1 MDIFRNMQIFVEVAR
16 EKSFRRAADNLEMP
30 NSTVSRRIAELERDV
45 GLRLFDRSTRSVN
58 LTDAGKLHL
67 HNCEKILDNARLA
80 HEELADLR
88 SAPCGKLSIVSNMA
102 PATQWIVP
110 LLPAFSRHFPEISID
125 LEIASD
131 DPSPLKNGVD
141 VAIAMGPIV
150 QEDLVARQIVELG
163 GLGLYASLSYVE
175 EHGSPDCPAEMCDYQ
190 ALTHLN
196 IQQWHLV
203 NNSNGDIETISPNG
217 RIRVANFSA
226 LQELCLAGMGICVWH
241 EFRAKKLV
249 KARQLLRVLP
259 QWSLQPWSF
268 YAVTTSRHIP
278 ARVRAF
284 IDFLVQNQPR

>member
-16 EKSFRRAADNLEMP
+16 EKSFRGAADKLEMP
-30 NSTVSRRIAELERDV
+30 NSTVSRRIAELERDI
-45 GLRLFDRSTRSVN
+45 GLRLFDRSTRHVS

-67 HNCEKILDNARLA
+67 DNCEKILDNARLA

-88 SAPCGKLSIVSNMA
+88 SAPCGKLSVVANMA

-110 LLPAFSRHFPEISID
+110 LLPAFSRRYPEISID
-125 LEIASD
+125 LDIASD
-131 DPSPLKNGVD
+131 YPSPLKNGVD
-141 VAIAMGPIV
+141 VAIVMGPVV
-150 QEDLVARQIVELG
+150 QQDLVARQIVELG
-163 GLGLYASLSYVE
+163 GLGLYASPSYIE
-175 EHGSPDCPAEMCDYQ
+175 EHGSPDCPAEMGKYQ

-196 IQQWHLV
+196 VQQWHLV
-203 NNSNGDIETISPNG
+203 NNGNGKMAIISPNG

-226 LQELCLAGMGICVWH
+226 LQKLCLAGMGICVWH
-241 EFRAKKLV
+241 EFRAQKLV

-284 IDFLVQNQPR
+284 IDFLIQNQPR